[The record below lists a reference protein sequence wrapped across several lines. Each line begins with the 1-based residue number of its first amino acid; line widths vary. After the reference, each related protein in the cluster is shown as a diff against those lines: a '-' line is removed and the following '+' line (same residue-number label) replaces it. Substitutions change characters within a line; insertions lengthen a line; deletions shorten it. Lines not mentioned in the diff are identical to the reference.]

1 MMLKPDTGR
10 YFITTENSL
19 HQRYLGTN
27 MVVIKR
33 VDCMFFA
40 LFSFWIHSTINEVL
54 NSYVCSSLL
63 PRYLIDYNRVMS
75 VKFGHQ
81 VNSDIHLQTV
91 EIHMRRLLMSR
102 LIRIFTVYLVNLFFI
117 PIIKICNK
125 HGPLS
130 EFS

>member
-1 MMLKPDTGR
+1 
-10 YFITTENSL
+10 
-19 HQRYLGTN
+19 
-27 MVVIKR
+27 
-33 VDCMFFA
+33 MFFA

-54 NSYVCSSLL
+54 NICVCSTSL
-63 PRYLIDYNRVMS
+63 PRYLIDYNRVKS
-75 VKFGHQ
+75 GKFGRQ

-91 EIHMRRLLMSR
+91 EIQKRRLLMSR
-102 LIRIFTVYLVNLFFI
+102 LIRIFTVCLVNLFFI